1 MTRDEASN
9 PGRYLHILYAARFR
23 RPEDR
28 RRLRQLYRQFFEPL
42 YPLGSQD
49 GMLRQEEGTVGVGE
63 FCVRLGTCQLEG
75 RGERLALLER
85 QRPLL
90 ESMAGCIHHSWP
102 VILTGTYGSPLP
114 PPTPNCKI
122 SWLWF
127 FFGGGGIHRSSV
139 VDPHQI
145 KIWNRIRII
154 LQKTRKNEWNMSL
167 FSRV

>member
-1 MTRDEASN
+1 MTRDEAAN

-28 RRLRQLYRQFFEPL
+28 RRLRQLYRRFFEPL

-49 GMLRQEEGTVGVGE
+49 GMLRQEEEGTAVGVGE
-63 FCVRLGTCQLEG
+63 FCVRRGACQLDG

-102 VILTGTYGSPLP
+102 VILTGTEGIP
-114 PPTPNCKI
+114 PPPK
-122 SWLWF
+122 L
-127 FFGGGGIHRSSV
+127 
-139 VDPHQI
+139 
-145 KIWNRIRII
+145 
-154 LQKTRKNEWNMSL
+154 
-167 FSRV
+167 